1 MPHGHL
7 WRRNGGTRP
16 AEGTATS
23 GGPAITQGKIRPERF
38 LSSWPYW
45 CAGGSAQEDKQ
56 TERARVGGGSS
67 DIPCAPGDKQLIHTA
82 RGLQQTSHYLPD
94 RLRTHAA
101 SEVLGRRVSAHCW

>member
-82 RGLQQTSHYLPD
+82 EACSK
-94 RLRTHAA
+94 LRTISLIA
-101 SEVLGRRVSAHCW
+101 SGRTQPRRCWGGG